1 MWQKRVMFALTVVFL
16 VAPMASGQVNDDGIP
31 PNNVERLPESS
42 PVLEYVLTGLFLLAA
57 LGIGF
62 MPSKRSQED
71 LVLPRGGPL

>member
-1 MWQKRVMFALTVVFL
+1 MWRRQATVAVVIL
-16 VAPMASGQVNDDGIP
+16 CVVAASAWGQVNSDGISTTNIEP
-31 PNNVERLPESS
+31 LPESS
-42 PVLEYVLTGLFLLAA
+42 PILEYVLTGFFLLAA